1 MVNCERFYEVSYIE
15 LDLAGYTRSELTG
28 FVTLNNRCSRKF
40 NAHRTSHRW
49 DELLASYIVKCQ

>member
-15 LDLAGYTRSELTG
+15 LDTRSELTG
-28 FVTLNNRCSRKF
+28 FVALNNRCSRNF